1 MYKIYKKN
9 NYLIIDDNVTTP
21 EEYLTKDI
29 LIKEIVT
36 NVTYEIYGILPR
48 LGNTSNQLLYTVN
61 IANIIKENNSPYTAN
76 EWVDFY
82 TSSTGVPSSNSSGG
96 GGSGGATAAE
106 IEAALTS
113 TNITTETLLGDIK
126 TDIANSEVLLTGI
139 KTGIEAVKTGEI
151 VQAIPYLEH
160 AADIAVA
167 WGGFAGVNWAGG
179 DFVTSVAGLNGQSIT
194 VLSASPLTT
203 GESYVVNYNK
213 AVMQPCALEFA
224 GSFKQT
230 GVSFATAALF
240 ANDPVTGPDTVP
252 SPINIISAYQ
262 SSAVDGASYNAVAG
276 TVLHLVL
283 ASVLPSAGSNQ
294 TVFVGDW
301 VNITGFADT
310 RINYSNACIAFISAD
325 RKTISV
331 TFSNEAALPSLAIPV
346 VTPILG
352 TAKVHFYNNMSGA
365 RNAFGIRFTG
375 TTATS
380 AAVASIFGGDD
391 NQISGT
397 LRGDQRT
404 TVANCAPNYVSGAA
418 WGQYEVRASSRYR
431 LETTP
436 SAATLYDKPEQSATQ
451 WSLRDTPRTSVK
463 PASGALLYP
472 RFLIYKP
479 VNMTRPIGK
488 IVSIS
493 KAGTTTATI
502 NLHAAPA
509 EALAV
514 GNVVVL
520 YGVRDQTNF
529 VNSTVTITAV
539 LSPTQFQAV
548 VGSAVTATS
557 YGGSCSIVNGGA
569 TQPGIIAQQVSSV
582 VSRVAEGSNWL
593 DVIGGAT
600 WSGLSLGDYVDLY
613 GVRES
618 TAGTDVGVDG
628 AWEVAHL
635 SSNTMVLKPVFDIA
649 GNRISPALGT
659 LASVNCGGTVLIRP
673 TLRSHNLN
681 VSSWTE
687 TQVQIDGQG
696 TTDPRKALPM
706 YSMGGSIAVQQS
718 SAAAAGT
725 AGVGAWLV
733 RGAAHRT
740 TDIASAALT
749 TIGQSNSAVID
760 IQGNIGAHQF
770 YTDITALTGTAV
782 RMFTRLQGSYD
793 NATFFNIYDTTVQT
807 AIANKLAG
815 ISPIL
820 PVQVPYMRY
829 VRDLR
834 GTTPSVSN
842 SVTRMTRPGTET
854 KRQRRLNDRVVGLT
868 TTTPSTEHLWVEGC
882 TKAQITCTPLTG
894 ATTAPTVKLQV
905 CNGDPAVA
913 SQWYDVPSA
922 TLALSA
928 TLTTA
933 SAYFDIAMPVQFAR
947 LVPTVVGVG
956 VVADTYELTIN
967 AWEA

>member
-9 NYLIIDDNVTTP
+9 NYLIIDDSVTTP

-61 IANIIKENNSPYTAN
+61 IANIIKENDSPYTAN

-96 GGSGGATAAE
+96 GGGGASAAE

-113 TNITTETLLGDIK
+113 TNIPTETLLGDIK
-126 TDIANSEVLLTGI
+126 TDIAESEVLLTGI
-139 KTGIEAVKTGEI
+139 KTGIEAFKTGEI
-151 VQAIPYLEH
+151 VQAIPDLEH
-160 AADIAVA
+160 PADIAVA
-167 WGGFAGVNWAGG
+167 WGGFAGVNRAGD

-203 GESYVVNYNK
+203 GESYIVNYNK

-262 SSAVDGASYNAVAG
+262 SSAVDGASYNAVSG

-283 ASVLPSAGSNQ
+283 ESALPSAGSNQ

-301 VNITGFADT
+301 VNITGFTDS

-331 TFSNEAALPSLAIPV
+331 TFSNEAALPSLAIAV
-346 VTPILG
+346 VTPTLG

-365 RNAFGIRFTG
+365 RNGFGIRFTG
-375 TTATS
+375 APSTS
-380 AAVASIFGGDD
+380 AAIISIFGGDD
-391 NQISGT
+391 NQTSGT

-404 TVANCAPNYVSGAA
+404 TVASCAPNYVSGAA
-418 WGQYEVRASSRYR
+418 WGQYEIRASSRYR

-436 SAATLYDKPEQSATQ
+436 SAATLYDKTEQSATQ

-472 RFLIYKP
+472 RFRLYKP

-493 KAGTTTATI
+493 KAGTTTATV

-509 EALAV
+509 AALAV

-529 VNSTVTITAV
+529 ANSTVTITQV

-569 TQPGIIAQQVSSV
+569 TQPGIITQQVSSV

-613 GVRES
+613 GVREL

-635 SSNTMVLKPVFDIA
+635 GSTTMVLKPVFDIA

-673 TLRSHNLN
+673 TLRAHNLN

-706 YSMGGSIAVQQS
+706 FGLGGSITSSQGAAAPISATDGSGGWPIRPSITGVADVASAAITATATSASIANDKGNGFQITVPVTVVSGTTPTLDLRIEESFDGGINWVTLYEFQRITAPGSYNSPILRS
-718 SAAAAGT
+718 SARNIRYVRTITGTTPSFTMAIFRNLLPFIVTGAQKRLVDRTIVLTTLNSATPTLFSGEANNVQLVVNIGAATTPPAIQVEGSEDGTNWYAVGTPLTAVASSTVEVTVAKSATFVRARVST
-725 AGVGAWLV
+725 AGVGVTAGYVSLKAW
-733 RGAAHRT
+733 
-740 TDIASAALT
+740 S
-749 TIGQSNSAVID
+749 
-760 IQGNIGAHQF
+760 
-770 YTDITALTGTAV
+770 
-782 RMFTRLQGSYD
+782 
-793 NATFFNIYDTTVQT
+793 
-807 AIANKLAG
+807 
-815 ISPIL
+815 
-820 PVQVPYMRY
+820 
-829 VRDLR
+829 
-834 GTTPSVSN
+834 
-842 SVTRMTRPGTET
+842 
-854 KRQRRLNDRVVGLT
+854 
-868 TTTPSTEHLWVEGC
+868 
-882 TKAQITCTPLTG
+882 
-894 ATTAPTVKLQV
+894 
-905 CNGDPAVA
+905 
-913 SQWYDVPSA
+913 
-922 TLALSA
+922 
-928 TLTTA
+928 
-933 SAYFDIAMPVQFAR
+933 
-947 LVPTVVGVG
+947 
-956 VVADTYELTIN
+956 
-967 AWEA
+967 

>member
-9 NYLIIDDNVTTP
+9 NYLIIDDSVTTP

-61 IANIIKENNSPYTAN
+61 IANIIKENDSPYTAN

-82 TSSTGVPSSNSSGG
+82 TSSTGVPSSNSGGGGGGG
-96 GGSGGATAAE
+96 GGSSDTTEATQLLIKAEQVEQTAAL
-106 IEAALTS
+106 AA
-113 TNITTETLLGDIK
+113 IK
-126 TDIANSEVLLTGI
+126 TATEALDAKIPALVDG
-139 KTGIEAVKTGEI
+139 KTVVTTTDTV
-151 VQAIPYLEH
+151 VQAIPDPDN
-160 AADIAVA
+160 AADIATA
-167 WGGFAGVNWAGG
+167 WGNFTGVNWAGG
-179 DFVTSVAGLNGQSIT
+179 DFVTSVSGLNGQSIT
-194 VLSASPLTT
+194 VMSSSPLTT
-203 GESYVVNYNK
+203 GESYAVNYSK
-213 AVMQPCALEFA
+213 AVLQPCAFEFA

-230 GVSFATAALF
+230 GVSFATAVLF

-262 SSAVDGASYNAVAG
+262 SSAVDGASYNAVSG

-283 ASVLPSAGSNQ
+283 ESALPSAGSNQ
-294 TVFVGDW
+294 AVFVGDW
-301 VNITGFADT
+301 VNITGFADS

-331 TFSNEAALPSLAIPV
+331 TFSNEAALPSLAIAAI
-346 VTPILG
+346 TPTLG

-365 RNAFGIRFTG
+365 RNGFGLRFTG
-375 TTATS
+375 TNAIA
-380 AAVASIFGGDD
+380 AAVVSIFGGDD
-391 NQISGT
+391 NQTSGT

-404 TVANCAPNYVSGAA
+404 TVSNCAPNYVSGAT

-436 SAATLYDKPEQSATQ
+436 SAATLYDKPEQSATL
-451 WSLRDTPRTSVK
+451 WNLRDAPRTSVK

-472 RFLIYKP
+472 RFRLYKP

-529 VNSTVTITAV
+529 VNSTATITAV

-557 YGGSCSIVNGGA
+557 YGGSCSIVNGGG

-618 TAGTDVGVDG
+618 VAGTNVGVDG

-635 SSNTMVLKPVFDIA
+635 SATTMVLKPVFDIA
-649 GNRISPALGT
+649 GNRVSPALGT
-659 LASVNCGGTVLIRP
+659 LASVNCGGAVIIRP
-673 TLRSHNLN
+673 TLRAHNLS

-687 TQVQIDGQG
+687 AQVQIDGQG

-706 YSMGGSIAVQQS
+706 FGIGGSITSVQGTAATITSDGSGGWPIRPSIAGVADVASATITSTATSASILNDKGNGFQVTFPVTAVTGTSPTLDIRIEESFDAGANWVTLYEMQRITALGSYNTPILRATGRNIRYVRTITGTSPSFTMAITRNLLPFIQAEPQKRIIDRSVVTTTLNAVTPTLFQGAANNVQLVVNMGAITTTAPAFQIEGSEDGTNFYAIGTPLTAVAS
-718 SAAAAGT
+718 STVEVTVNKSATFVRARVST
-725 AGVGAWLV
+725 AGVGSTLGYVSLKAW
-733 RGAAHRT
+733 
-740 TDIASAALT
+740 S
-749 TIGQSNSAVID
+749 
-760 IQGNIGAHQF
+760 
-770 YTDITALTGTAV
+770 
-782 RMFTRLQGSYD
+782 
-793 NATFFNIYDTTVQT
+793 
-807 AIANKLAG
+807 
-815 ISPIL
+815 
-820 PVQVPYMRY
+820 
-829 VRDLR
+829 
-834 GTTPSVSN
+834 
-842 SVTRMTRPGTET
+842 
-854 KRQRRLNDRVVGLT
+854 
-868 TTTPSTEHLWVEGC
+868 
-882 TKAQITCTPLTG
+882 
-894 ATTAPTVKLQV
+894 
-905 CNGDPAVA
+905 
-913 SQWYDVPSA
+913 
-922 TLALSA
+922 
-928 TLTTA
+928 
-933 SAYFDIAMPVQFAR
+933 
-947 LVPTVVGVG
+947 
-956 VVADTYELTIN
+956 
-967 AWEA
+967 

>member
-1 MYKIYKKN
+1 MIKYKIFTKD
-9 NYLIIDDNVTTP
+9 NYFFIIDVETSR
-21 EEYLTKDI
+21 EYSSHKADVLISKRYKDFDFYTAHNI
-29 LIKEIVT
+29 PDWNILEALKIGELIKE
-36 NVTYEIYGILPR
+36 ND
-48 LGNTSNQLLYTVN
+48 
-61 IANIIKENNSPYTAN
+61 SPYT
-76 EWVDFY
+76 ESEFETFY
-82 TSSTGVPSSNSSGG
+82 QQFTGESSGGSGG
-96 GGSGGATAAE
+96 GGGGGGATAAE

-113 TNITTETLLGDIK
+113 TNIPTETLLGDIK
-126 TDIANSEVLLTGI
+126 TDIAASEVLLTGI

-151 VQAIPYLEH
+151 VQAIPYSEH
-160 AADIAVA
+160 AADMAVA

-179 DFVTSVAGLNGQSIT
+179 DFVTSVSSPNGQSINAI
-194 VLSASPLTT
+194 SSSPLTT
-203 GESYVVNYNK
+203 GESYVVNYSK
-213 AVMQPCALEFA
+213 AVLQPCALEFA
-224 GSFKQT
+224 ASFKQT
-230 GVSFATAALF
+230 GVSFATVALF
-240 ANDPVTGPDTVP
+240 ANNPVTGPDTVP

-283 ASVLPSAGSNQ
+283 ESALPSVGSNQ
-294 TVFVGDW
+294 AVFVGDW
-301 VNITGFADT
+301 VNITGFADS

-331 TFSNEAALPSLAIPV
+331 TFSNEAALPSLAIAAI
-346 VTPILG
+346 TPTLG
-352 TAKVHFYNNMSGA
+352 TAKIQFYNNMSGA
-365 RNAFGIRFTG
+365 RNGFGIRFTG
-375 TTATS
+375 ASSTS
-380 AAVASIFGGDD
+380 AAIVSIFGGDD
-391 NQISGT
+391 NQTSGT

-404 TVANCAPNYVSGAA
+404 TVANYAPNYVSGAA

-436 SAATLYDKPEQSATQ
+436 SAATLYDKPEQSASQ

-472 RFLIYKP
+472 RFRLYKP

-514 GNVVVL
+514 GNVVAL

-557 YGGSCSIVNGGA
+557 YGGSVSIVNGGA
-569 TQPGIIAQQVSSV
+569 AQPGIIAQQVTSV

-635 SSNTMVLKPVFDIA
+635 STTTMVLKPVFDIA

-673 TLRSHNLN
+673 TLRAHNLS

-696 TTDPRKALPM
+696 TSDQRKALPI
-706 YSMGGSIAVQQS
+706 YGMGGSIGVTQGT
-718 SAAAAGT
+718 AASVGT
-725 AGVGAWLV
+725 AGGGAWIV

-740 TDIASAALT
+740 TDIAWAALT
-749 TIGQSNSAVID
+749 AVGQTNSAVID
-760 IQGNIGAHQF
+760 VMGNIGAHQF
-770 YTDITALTGTAV
+770 YTDIGALTGTAV

-793 NATFFNIYDTTVQT
+793 NTTFFNIFDTPIQT
-807 AIANKLAG
+807 TIANKLAG

-820 PVQVPYMRY
+820 PVQVPYIRY

-842 SVTRMTRPGTET
+842 SVTRMTRPGAET
-854 KRQRRLNDRVVGLT
+854 KRQRRMNDRVVGLT
-868 TTTPSTEHLWVEGC
+868 TTTPSTELLWVEGC

-905 CNGDPAVA
+905 CNGDPAIA
-913 SQWYDVPSA
+913 SQWYDVAGA

-947 LVPTVVGVG
+947 LVPTVAGAG
-956 VVADTYELTIN
+956 VVADTYELTVN

>member
-1 MYKIYKKN
+1 MIKYKIFTKD
-9 NYLIIDDNVTTP
+9 NYFFIIDVETSR
-21 EEYLTKDI
+21 EYSSHKADVLISKRYKDFDFYTAHNI
-29 LIKEIVT
+29 PDWNILEALKIGELIKE
-36 NVTYEIYGILPR
+36 ND
-48 LGNTSNQLLYTVN
+48 
-61 IANIIKENNSPYTAN
+61 SPYT
-76 EWVDFY
+76 ESEFETFY
-82 TSSTGVPSSNSSGG
+82 QQFTGESSGGSGG
-96 GGSGGATAAE
+96 GGGGATASE

-113 TNITTETLLGDIK
+113 TNIPTETLLGDIK
-126 TDIANSEVLLTGI
+126 TDIAASEVLLTGI

-151 VQAIPYLEH
+151 VQAIPYLEN
-160 AADIAVA
+160 AADMTVA

-179 DFVTSVAGLNGQSIT
+179 DFVTSVSSPNGQSIN
-194 VLSASPLTT
+194 VISSSPLTT
-203 GESYVVNYNK
+203 GESYVVNYSK
-213 AVMQPCALEFA
+213 AVLQPCALEFA
-224 GSFKQT
+224 ASFKQT
-230 GVSFATAALF
+230 GVSFATVALF
-240 ANDPVTGPDTVP
+240 ANNPVTGADAVP

-283 ASVLPSAGSNQ
+283 ESALPSVGSNQ
-294 TVFVGDW
+294 AVFVGDW
-301 VNITGFADT
+301 VNITGFADS
-310 RINYSNACIAFISAD
+310 RINYSNACIAFISAN

-331 TFSNEAALPSLAIPV
+331 TFSNEAALPSLAIAAI
-346 VTPILG
+346 TPTLG

-365 RNAFGIRFTG
+365 RNGFGIRFTG
-375 TTATS
+375 TSPTS
-380 AAVASIFGGDD
+380 ATIVSIFGGDD
-391 NQISGT
+391 NQTSGT

-436 SAATLYDKPEQSATQ
+436 SAATLYDKPEQSASQ

-472 RFLIYKP
+472 RFRVYKP

-514 GNVVVL
+514 GNVVAL

-529 VNSTVTITAV
+529 VNSTVTITQV

-569 TQPGIIAQQVSSV
+569 AQPGIIAQQVTSV

-635 SSNTMVLKPVFDIA
+635 SSTTMVLKPVFDIA

-673 TLRSHNLN
+673 TLRAHNLS

-696 TTDPRKALPM
+696 TTDQRKALPI
-706 YSMGGSIAVQQS
+706 YGMGGSVAVQQS
-718 SAAAAGT
+718 TAAGVPGT
-725 AGVGAWLV
+725 AGAGAWLV

-740 TDIASAALT
+740 TDIANAALT
-749 TIGQSNSAVID
+749 AVGQTNSAVID
-760 IQGNIGAHQF
+760 VQGNIGAHQF

-793 NATFFNIYDTTVQT
+793 NATFFNIFDTTVQT
-807 AIANKLAG
+807 TITNKLAG
-815 ISPIL
+815 ISPII
-820 PVQVPYMRY
+820 PVQVPYIRY

-854 KRQRRLNDRVVGLT
+854 KRQRRMNDRVVGLT
-868 TTTPSTEHLWVEGC
+868 TTTPSTELLWVEGC

-905 CNGDPAVA
+905 CNGDPAIA
-913 SQWYDVPSA
+913 SQWYDVAGA

-947 LVPTVVGVG
+947 LVPTVAGVG